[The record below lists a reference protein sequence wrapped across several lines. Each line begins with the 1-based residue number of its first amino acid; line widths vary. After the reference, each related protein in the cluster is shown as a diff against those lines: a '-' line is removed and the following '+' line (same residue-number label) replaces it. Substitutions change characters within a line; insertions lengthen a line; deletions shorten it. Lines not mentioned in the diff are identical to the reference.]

1 MKTSTILMFGA
12 FGGCCPTLARLASY
26 YSTNPAGGLPQA
38 GVFIGIGLFA
48 ILGAFIAVGFGA
60 KELKAAIVAGIA
72 APGLVTNIVNG
83 AGAGTAAHVP
93 QAMIVQPMFISAAHA
108 DNPPVVEVLPSF
120 RGLRLLTLNTTWEG
134 PQPKDAQVDYRFVDA
149 NGTHL
154 AGGGTLVLGEAAVVV
169 PVPDGAVS
177 IAIGPQQT
185 PLPDQIDS
193 AEVTIT
199 TGTSL
204 GGDLLWAL
212 GADRAYDIKSV
223 SVTYGP

>member
-12 FGGCCPTLARLASY
+12 FGGCCPTLARLASF

-38 GVFIGIGLFA
+38 GVFIGIALFA

-83 AGAGTAAHVP
+83 AGAGAAANAP
-93 QAMIVQPMFISAAHA
+93 PAYIAPSMFISAAHA
-108 DNPPVVEVLPSF
+108 DDAPVVEVLPSF
-120 RGLRLLTLNTTWEG
+120 RGAQLLTLTTNWEG
-134 PQPKDAQVDYRFVDA
+134 PQPKGAKVDYRFVDA
-149 NGTHL
+149 SGVFL
-154 AGGGTLVLGEAAVVV
+154 AGGGALVPGEGPVVV
-169 PVPDGAVS
+169 PVPDGAAALAV
-177 IAIGPQQT
+177 GPEQSA
-185 PLPDQIDS
+185 LPAQIDR

-199 TGTSL
+199 SATSL

-212 GADRAYDIKSV
+212 GADRAYHIESV
-223 SVTYGP
+223 TVTYGP